1 MKAVWMAGLFAVVL
15 SASIACGGVIVPS
28 LDDSTAIAAY
38 TAARNGTVI
47 NEVADITTGKIT
59 LAARFNPDISQAEAG
74 PVLVIEDGGTSNG
87 TGLYLAGGNL
97 VFVAKADNG
106 RYAVPTGL
114 NDTDFANDG
123 TGKSIAV
130 LLGPVNFG
138 AENKVYV
145 SMDLVNGLLYASI
158 NGAGNSYGITN
169 STGAENLDG
178 NRSVSFLGV
187 DPIPAD
193 QYGWLGGL
201 LEENATNQASTLYPQ
216 LFWTNTVPMIQTAG
230 YDNPLGQIFA
240 VYVPEPAS
248 LALVGLG
255 SWLVRSRRRA

>member
-1 MKAVWMAGLFAVVL
+1 MKSKWRIFLLALWFAG
-15 SASIACGGVIVPS
+15 IACGGVIVPS
-28 LDDSTAIAAY
+28 LDDSTALGNF
-38 TAARNGTVI
+38 TSARNGLL
-47 NEVADITTGKIT
+47 NEVADITTGKMT
-59 LAARFNPDISQAEAG
+59 LTARFNPDVSQATAG
-74 PVLVIEDGGTSNG
+74 PVIVIENGGTSNG

-106 RYAVPTGL
+106 RYAVPTSL

-123 TGKSIAV
+123 TGKSMAV

-145 SMDLVNGLLYASI
+145 SMDLVNGLLYASM
-158 NGAGNSYGITN
+158 NGVGSSYVIMN

-178 NRSVSFLGV
+178 NRSVSFLGLA
-187 DPIPAD
+187 PIPSGE
-193 QYGWLGGL
+193 YGWLGGL

-230 YDNPLGQIFA
+230 YNSQLGQVFA
-240 VYVPEPAS
+240 TYVPEPAS
-248 LALVGLG
+248 MVLLGLG
-255 SWLVRSRRRA
+255 SWLLWSRRNG